1 MQFAKMKKNGL
12 NGGKLNGK
20 LSGKHVAMYDLNGNF
35 IAEYPSTKELVEKM
49 LEREPLPAPKLVIN
63 KDIKNF
69 YDFTVDDFDLVGY
82 EHGGSVGKIPVAI

>member
-1 MQFAKMKKNGL
+1 MGL
-12 NGGKLNGK
+12 IIDNPQIK
-20 LSGKHVAMYDLNGNF
+20 
-35 IAEYPSTKELVEKM
+35 TKCQIFTPNDIVEKM